1 MLAIENNIRV
11 MVVETSTA
19 SWYLLSPIQHSIYK
33 QSHRLPNISVTFGI
47 TTFDMRYEYFDCQLL
62 SDWSI
67 GPLQEFTTK
76 CYALQDEGCCPC
88 PITRIIKLTYLNAE
102 TVNKPGGTELI
113 PTVTAFVPSLSA
125 GLPFYVS
132 IQSWI
137 GTPQP
142 TLQSSHIP
150 VESIAWEARLFIDG
164 KLVAHTEIGHE
175 ENWPIT
181 MEVRLRQ
188 RKNRP

>member
-1 MLAIENNIRV
+1 MQSIYCL
-11 MVVETSTA
+11 VVSSSSRSTL
-19 SWYLLSPIQHSIYK
+19 YLQAKPSPTDYICVLQHSICVT
-33 QSHRLPNISVTFGI
+33 NILIVSYCLTG
-47 TTFDMRYEYFDCQLL
+47 L
-62 SDWSI
+62 SDHFKNLIPSAMHYKTKVVVRTQS
-67 GPLQEFTTK
+67 PEFV
-76 CYALQDEGCCPC
+76 
-88 PITRIIKLTYLNAE
+88 RLTYLNAE

-113 PTVTAFVPSLSA
+113 PTVTAFVPSLAA

-142 TLQSSHIP
+142 TLQSPHIP
-150 VESIAWEARLFIDG
+150 AESIAWEARLFIDG

-181 MEVRLRQ
+181 MEVRLVQ
-188 RKNRP
+188 RKSNPDLP